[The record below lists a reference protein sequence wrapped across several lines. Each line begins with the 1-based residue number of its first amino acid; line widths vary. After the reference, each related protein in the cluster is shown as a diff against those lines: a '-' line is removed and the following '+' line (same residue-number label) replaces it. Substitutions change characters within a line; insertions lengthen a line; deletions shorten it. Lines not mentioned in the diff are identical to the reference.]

1 VRKKTGLIFVGLFA
15 AGLIVAAYFIRK
27 EKQVVIVD
35 PWVAIPSDAF
45 FIIETPDF
53 PELITRTTD
62 RTGIIARLSGMN
74 WADTLLKTAAIIDSI
89 TGSREVR
96 EMISNRKVLLSFHV
110 TGQGRITALAVMSS
124 GPSITP
130 HRLVQLCEAS
140 GAAVTDSRDL
150 DGARKYT
157 VSYGQ
162 GSNKTTIYMALTSG
176 IVLISSSEALVANA
190 LNNKSS
196 GSDIRH
202 QQGFAAIV
210 STAGRAADNLFVLF
224 RNLPRFVQP
233 FIAADEITKISSA
246 AIAAGGDLT
255 SREDGIFIS
264 GFLSTAGAGLGAD
277 KFRDIAPAECGVHEL
292 LPQTTLSFRTVMRR
306 ASLTGEM
313 TSDPASI
320 NATDLA
326 LAVSPFTGNE
336 VTTAVL
342 PFPEGEKKVILFRM
356 TDRQSAENVL
366 RERLT
371 AKYRSMG
378 LRESHFLASAGS
390 NGEEE
395 AVMYKMPFIGVA
407 SILSGEPVSDD
418 ADGWVLFSRSYM
430 VFAGSP
436 EALAVIRRDSESEN
450 TLINDPEFREIEK
463 TLPTK
468 SSFLF
473 YASGRAIKPI
483 IDRYLTPASS
493 AGLSN
498 ITFAGIDGIGLSL
511 TPSNDMIYMSFSV
524 RYRDNDQQRP
534 SLPAAMTAGS
544 GASGNVS
551 GASAD
556 LNLAWKVKL
565 DAELASVP
573 FLFLNH
579 NTGATEIFVQDQKN
593 NIYLIS
599 ASGKILWKA
608 AIRERI
614 SGDIFM
620 IDYYKNGKYQLLFS
634 GRDYLH
640 LVDRNGNYVDK
651 FPVKLRSPATNT
663 LSVFDYENNKDY
675 RIFVA
680 GDDRKIYA
688 FDRSGSPVRGWN
700 LFITRG
706 KVTEPVRFY
715 RVKGKDYLFATDD
728 QSVYLLDRTGN
739 IRVNLQEPVKK
750 APGSSVRFAGDDD
763 QALIFTAP
771 DGTLMRL
778 YFDGTVKK
786 QAIGTFSAQ
795 HRSDFFDLDGDGIID
810 YLYIDH
816 GMLRVYD
823 KSGNE
828 ILSKTFDSSNLSSPE
843 MLIFSSSERKVAVY
857 ETDKQLLHVTGR
869 NGNPATGFPLK
880 AGPYYTAGRVA
891 NKSTWSLLLTQND
904 GYLYNYLLNSGSK

>member
-1 VRKKTGLIFVGLFA
+1 MRKRTGFILVGLLA

-27 EKQVVIVD
+27 DKQVVIVD

-62 RTGIIARLSGMN
+62 RTGITARLSDMK
-74 WADTLLKTAAIIDSI
+74 WAVSLIKTAAIIDSL

-96 EMISNRKVLLSFHV
+96 EMISNRKVLLSFHIM
-110 TGQGRITALAVMSS
+110 GQGRVTALAVMNTGSKFTS
-124 GPSITP
+124 R
-130 HRLVQLCEAS
+130 RLIQLCEAS
-140 GAAVTDSRDL
+140 GASVTDAREL
-150 DGARKYT
+150 GGARTYT
-157 VSYGQ
+157 VSYGK
-162 GSNKTTIYMALTSG
+162 GSGKNVVHMALTSG
-176 IVLISSSEALVANA
+176 IIMVSSSEALVANA
-190 LNNKSS
+190 LNNKST

-202 QQGFAAIV
+202 QQGFATVV
-210 STAGRAADNLFVLF
+210 SAAGREADNLFILF
-224 RNLPRFVQP
+224 RNLPRFLQP
-233 FIAADEITKISSA
+233 FIASDEITRVSSA

-255 SREDGIFIS
+255 SREDGLFIS
-264 GFLSTAGAGLGAD
+264 GFLSSAGAGLGAD
-277 KFRDIAPAECGVHEL
+277 KFRDVAPAECGVHEL
-292 LPQTTLSFRTVMRR
+292 LPQMTLSYRTVMRR
-306 ASLTGEM
+306 ASLSGDM
-313 TSDPASI
+313 TNDPASI

-342 PFPEGEKKVILFRM
+342 PLPEGEKKVILFRM

-378 LRESHFLASAGS
+378 LRESHFLVSVEN

-395 AVMYKMPFIGVA
+395 AVMYKMPFMGVA
-407 SILSGEPVSDD
+407 SILSGESADTD
-418 ADGWVLFSRSYM
+418 GDGWVLFSRSYM

-436 EALAVIRRDSESEN
+436 EALAVIRRDSDNDN
-450 TLINDPEFREIEK
+450 TLINDPDFREMEK

-473 YASGRAIKPI
+473 YTSGRELKSLAE
-483 IDRYLTPASS
+483 RYLTPESS
-493 AGLSN
+493 AGLNDLS
-498 ITFAGIDGIGLSL
+498 FAGIDGIGLSL
-511 TPSNDMIYMSFSV
+511 TPSNDMIYLSFSV
-524 RYRDNDQQRP
+524 RYRDKDQER
-534 SLPAAMTAGS
+534 SGLPPVTAGTGTASTGS
-544 GASGNVS
+544 GV
-551 GASAD
+551 SAD
-556 LNLAWKVKL
+556 LSLAWKVKL
-565 DAELASVP
+565 DADLASRP

-579 NTGATEIFVQDQKN
+579 NTGSTEIFVQDQKN

-599 ASGKILWKA
+599 ASGKVLWKA

-640 LVDRNGNYVDK
+640 LIDRNGNYVDK
-651 FPVKLRSPATNT
+651 FPVKMRSPATNS
-663 LSVFDYENNKDY
+663 LAVFDYENNKDY
-675 RIFVA
+675 RLFIA
-680 GDDRKIYA
+680 GEDRKIYA
-688 FDRSGSPVRGWN
+688 YDRSGSPVRGWN

-706 KVTEPVRFY
+706 KVTDPVKFF
-715 RVKGKDYLFATDD
+715 RVKGKDYLFAADD

-739 IRVNLQEPVKK
+739 IRVNLQEAAKK
-750 APGSSVRFAGDDD
+750 APGSSVRLSGDDD

-771 DGTLMRL
+771 EGTLMRL

-786 QAIGTFSAQ
+786 QTISTFSAQ
-795 HRSDFFDLDGDGIID
+795 HKSDFFDLDGDGMID
-810 YLYIDH
+810 YLFIDH

-823 KSGNE
+823 KNGSE
-828 ILSKTFDSSNLSSPE
+828 ILSKTFDSNNLSNPE
-843 MLIFSSSERKVAVY
+843 MLFPGSSDRKMAVY
-857 ETDKQLLHVTGR
+857 ETDKQLLHLTGR
-869 NGNPATGFPLK
+869 SGSPATGFPLK
-880 AGPYYTAGRVA
+880 AGPFYTAGRIA

-904 GYLYNYLLNSGSK
+904 GYLYNYILNPGPK

>member
-1 VRKKTGLIFVGLFA
+1 VRKRTGLILVGLLA

-27 EKQVVIVD
+27 DKQVVIVD

-62 RTGIIARLSGMN
+62 RTGITARLSDMK
-74 WADTLLKTAAIIDSI
+74 WAESLMKTAAIIDSL

-110 TGQGRITALAVMSS
+110 MGQGRVTALAVMNTGSS
-124 GPSITP
+124 FTT
-130 HRLVQLCEAS
+130 RRFLQLCEAS
-140 GAAVTDSRDL
+140 GAAVTNAREL
-150 DGARKYT
+150 GGARTYT

-162 GSNKTTIYMALTSG
+162 GSGKTIVHMALTSG
-176 IVLISSSEALVANA
+176 IIIVSSSEALVANA
-190 LNNKSS
+190 LNNKST

-202 QQGFAAIV
+202 QQGFATVV
-210 STAGRAADNLFVLF
+210 SAAGREADNLFILF
-224 RNLPRFVQP
+224 RNLPKFVQP
-233 FIAADEITKISSA
+233 FIAADEISRVASA

-255 SREDGIFIS
+255 SREDGLFIS

-277 KFRDIAPAECGVHEL
+277 KFRDVAPAECGVHEL
-292 LPQTTLSFRTVMRR
+292 LPQTTLSYRTVMRR
-306 ASLTGEM
+306 ASLTGDM

-326 LAVSPFTGNE
+326 LSVSPFTGNE

-342 PFPEGEKKVILFRM
+342 PLPEGEKKVILFRM

-378 LRESHFLASAGS
+378 LRESHFLVSVEN

-395 AVMYKMPFIGVA
+395 AVMYKMPFMGVA
-407 SILSGEPVSDD
+407 SILSGESAAADG
-418 ADGWVLFSRSYM
+418 DGWVLFSRSYM

-436 EALAVIRRDSESEN
+436 EALAVIRRDSENDN
-450 TLINDPEFREIEK
+450 TLINDPDFREMEK

-473 YASGRAIKPI
+473 YTSGRALKSL

-493 AGLSN
+493 AGLSDLS
-498 ITFAGIDGIGLSL
+498 FAGIDGIGLSL
-511 TPSNDMIYMSFSV
+511 TPSNDMIYLSFSV
-524 RYRDNDQQRP
+524 RYRDQDQQRSVVP
-534 SLPAAMTAGS
+534 SVTAGTGTPS
-544 GASGNVS
+544 TDS

-556 LNLAWKVKL
+556 LSLAWKVKL
-565 DAELASVP
+565 DADLASRP

-593 NIYLIS
+593 NVYLIS
-599 ASGKILWKA
+599 ASGKVLWKA

-614 SGDIFM
+614 YGDIFM

-640 LVDRNGNYVDK
+640 LIDRNGNYVDK
-651 FPVKLRSPATNT
+651 FPVKMRSPATNT
-663 LSVFDYENNKDY
+663 LAVFDYENNKDY
-675 RIFVA
+675 RLFIA
-680 GDDRKIYA
+680 GEDRKIYA
-688 FDRSGSPVRGWN
+688 YDRSGSLVRGWN
-700 LFITRG
+700 LFITSG
-706 KVTEPVRFY
+706 KVTEPVKFF
-715 RVKGKDYLFATDD
+715 RVKGKDYLFAADD

-750 APGSSVRFAGDDD
+750 APGSSVRFEDDD
-763 QALIFTAP
+763 HQALIFTAP
-771 DGTLMRL
+771 DGTLIRL

-786 QAIGTFSAQ
+786 QTISTFSAQ
-795 HRSDFFDLDGDGIID
+795 HRSDFYDLDGDGMID

-823 KSGNE
+823 KNGSE
-828 ILSKTFDSSNLSSPE
+828 ILSKTFDSNNLSSPE
-843 MLIFSSSERKVAVY
+843 MLIPGSSDRKIAVY
-857 ETDKQLLHVTGR
+857 ETDKQLLHLTGR
-869 NGNPATGFPLK
+869 SGSPAAGFPLK
-880 AGPYYTAGRVA
+880 AGQFYTAGRIA
-891 NKSTWSLLLTQND
+891 NKNTWSLLLTQND
-904 GYLYNYLLNSGSK
+904 SYLYNYVLNTGSK

>member
-1 VRKKTGLIFVGLFA
+1 MRKRTGLILVGLLA

-27 EKQVVIVD
+27 DKQVVIVD

-45 FIIETPDF
+45 FIIETGDF

-62 RTGIIARLSGMN
+62 KIGITARLSDMK
-74 WADTLLKTAAIIDSI
+74 WADSLIKTAAVIDSI

-110 TGQGRITALAVMSS
+110 MGQGRVTALAVMSTGTS
-124 GPSITP
+124 LTSR
-130 HRLVQLCEAS
+130 RLLQLCEAS
-140 GAAVTDSRDL
+140 GAAVTDTREL
-150 DGARKYT
+150 GGARKYA
-157 VSYGQ
+157 VSYSQ
-162 GSNKTTIYMALTSG
+162 GSVKTTVHMALTSG
-176 IVLISSSEALVANA
+176 IIIISSSEALVANA
-190 LNNKSS
+190 LNNKTT

-202 QQGFAAIV
+202 QQGFASVV
-210 STAGRAADNLFVLF
+210 SAAGREADNLFILF
-224 RNLPRFVQP
+224 RNLPKFVQS
-233 FIAADEITKISSA
+233 FIAADEITRISSA

-255 SREDGIFIS
+255 SREDGLFIS
-264 GFLSTAGAGLGAD
+264 GFLTTAGAGLGAD
-277 KFRDIAPAECGVHEL
+277 KYRDVAPAECGVHEL
-292 LPQTTLSFRTVMRR
+292 LPQITLSYRTVMRR
-306 ASLTGEM
+306 ASLTGDM

-342 PFPEGEKKVILFRM
+342 PLPEGEEKIILFRM

-378 LRESHFLASAGS
+378 LRESHFLASVEN

-395 AVMYKMPFIGVA
+395 VVMYKMPFTGVA
-407 SILSGEPVSDD
+407 SILSGESADTDGDD
-418 ADGWVLFSRSYM
+418 WVLFSRSYM

-436 EALAVIRRDSESEN
+436 EALAVIRRDSESDN
-450 TLINDPEFREIEK
+450 TLINDPEFREMEK

-473 YASGRAIKPI
+473 YTSGQAIKSLT
-483 IDRYLTPASS
+483 DRYLTPASS
-493 AGLSN
+493 AGLNNLS
-498 ITFAGIDGIGLSL
+498 FAGIDGIGLSL
-511 TPSNDMIYMSFSV
+511 TPSNDMIYLSFSV
-524 RYRDNDQQRP
+524 RYRDKDQQRP
-534 SLPAAMTAGS
+534 GLTAVAAGTGTTNT
-544 GASGNVS
+544 GS

-556 LNLAWKVKL
+556 LSLAWKVKL
-565 DAELASVP
+565 EADLASRP

-599 ASGKILWKA
+599 ASGKVLWKA
-608 AIRERI
+608 AIREKI
-614 SGDIFM
+614 SGDAFM
-620 IDYYKNGKYQLLFS
+620 IDYYKNGKYQILFS

-640 LVDRNGNYVDK
+640 LIDRNGNYVDK
-651 FPVKLRSPATNT
+651 FPVKMRSPATNT

-675 RIFVA
+675 RLFIA

-688 FDRSGSPVRGWN
+688 YDRSGSTVRGWN
-700 LFITRG
+700 LFNARG
-706 KVTEPVRFY
+706 KVTEPVKFF
-715 RVKGKDYLFATDD
+715 RVKGKDYLFTADD

-750 APGSSVRFAGDDD
+750 APGSSVRFAGNED

-771 DGTLMRL
+771 DGTLIRL

-786 QAIGTFSAQ
+786 QTISTFSAQ
-795 HRSDFFDLDGDGIID
+795 HRSDFYDFDGDGMTD

-823 KSGNE
+823 KNGSE
-828 ILSKTFDSSNLSSPE
+828 ILSKTFDSNNLSSPE
-843 MLIFSSSERKVAVY
+843 MLILSSSDRKIAVY
-857 ETDKQLLHVTGR
+857 ETDKQLLHLTGR
-869 NGNPATGFPLK
+869 SGSSAKGFPRK
-880 AGPYYTAGRVA
+880 AGQFYTAGRVA
-891 NKSTWSLLLTQND
+891 NKSTWNLLLTQND
-904 GYLYNYLLNSGSK
+904 SYLYNYVLNPGL

>member
-1 VRKKTGLIFVGLFA
+1 VRKRTGLILVGLLA

-27 EKQVVIVD
+27 DKQVVIVD

-45 FIIETPDF
+45 FIIETGDF

-62 RTGIIARLSGMN
+62 KIGITARLSDMK
-74 WADTLLKTAAIIDSI
+74 WADSLIKTAAVIDSI

-110 TGQGRITALAVMSS
+110 MGQGRVTALAVMSTGTS
-124 GPSITP
+124 LTS
-130 HRLVQLCEAS
+130 RRVLQLCEAS
-140 GAAVTDSRDL
+140 GAAVTDTREL
-150 DGARKYT
+150 GGARKYA

-162 GSNKTTIYMALTSG
+162 GSVKTTVHMALTSG
-176 IVLISSSEALVANA
+176 IIIISSSEALVANA
-190 LNNKSS
+190 LNNKTT

-202 QQGFAAIV
+202 QQGFASVV
-210 STAGRAADNLFVLF
+210 SAAGREADNLFILF
-224 RNLPRFVQP
+224 RNLPKFVQS
-233 FIAADEITKISSA
+233 FIAADEITRISSA

-255 SREDGIFIS
+255 SREDGLFIS
-264 GFLSTAGAGLGAD
+264 GFLTTAGAGLGAD
-277 KFRDIAPAECGVHEL
+277 KYRDVAPAECGVHEL
-292 LPQTTLSFRTVMRR
+292 LPQITLSYRTVMRR
-306 ASLTGEM
+306 ASLTGDM

-342 PFPEGEKKVILFRM
+342 PLPEGEEKIILFRM

-378 LRESHFLASAGS
+378 LRESHFLASVEN

-395 AVMYKMPFIGVA
+395 VVMYKMPFTGVA
-407 SILSGEPVSDD
+407 SILSGESADTDGDD
-418 ADGWVLFSRSYM
+418 WVLFSRSYM

-436 EALAVIRRDSESEN
+436 EALAVIRRDSESDN
-450 TLINDPEFREIEK
+450 TLINDPEFREMEK

-473 YASGRAIKPI
+473 YTSGQAIKSLT
-483 IDRYLTPASS
+483 DRYLTPASS
-493 AGLSN
+493 AGLNNLS
-498 ITFAGIDGIGLSL
+498 FAGIDGIGLSL
-511 TPSNDMIYMSFSV
+511 TPSNDMIYLSFSV
-524 RYRDNDQQRP
+524 RYRDKDQQRP
-534 SLPAAMTAGS
+534 GLTAVAAGTGTTNT
-544 GASGNVS
+544 GS

-556 LNLAWKVKL
+556 LSLAWKVKL
-565 DAELASVP
+565 EADLASRP

-599 ASGKILWKA
+599 ASGKVLWKA
-608 AIRERI
+608 AIREKI
-614 SGDIFM
+614 SGDAFM
-620 IDYYKNGKYQLLFS
+620 IDYYKNGKYQILFS

-640 LVDRNGNYVDK
+640 LIDRNGNYVDK
-651 FPVKLRSPATNT
+651 FPVKMRSPATNT

-675 RIFVA
+675 RLFIA

-688 FDRSGSPVRGWN
+688 YDRSGSTVRGWN
-700 LFITRG
+700 LFNARG
-706 KVTEPVRFY
+706 KVTEPVKFF
-715 RVKGKDYLFATDD
+715 RVKGKDYLFTVDD

-750 APGSSVRFAGDDD
+750 APGSSVRFAGNED

-771 DGTLMRL
+771 DGTLIRL

-786 QAIGTFSAQ
+786 QTISTFSAQ
-795 HRSDFFDLDGDGIID
+795 HRSDFYDFDGDGMTD

-823 KSGNE
+823 KNGSE
-828 ILSKTFDSSNLSSPE
+828 ILSKTFDSNNLSSPE
-843 MLIFSSSERKVAVY
+843 MLILSSSDRKIAVY
-857 ETDKQLLHVTGR
+857 ETDKQLLHLTGR
-869 NGNPATGFPLK
+869 SGSSAKGFPRK
-880 AGPYYTAGRVA
+880 AGQFYTAGRVA
-891 NKSTWSLLLTQND
+891 NKSTWNLLLTQND
-904 GYLYNYLLNSGSK
+904 SYLYNYVLNPGL

>member
-1 VRKKTGLIFVGLFA
+1 VRKRTGLILVGLLA
-15 AGLIVAAYFIRK
+15 AGLTVAAYFIRK
-27 EKQVVIVD
+27 DKQVVIAD

-62 RTGIIARLSGMN
+62 RTGITARLSEMK
-74 WADTLLKTAAIIDSI
+74 WADSLIKTAAVIDSI
-89 TGSREVR
+89 TGGREVR
-96 EMISNRKVLLSFHV
+96 ELISNREVLLSFHV
-110 TGQGRITALAVMSS
+110 TGQGRVTALAVMNT
-124 GPSITP
+124 GPSFNSR
-130 HRLVQLCEAS
+130 RLIHLCESS
-140 GAAVTDSRDL
+140 GAAVTDAREL
-150 DGARKYT
+150 GGARKYT

-162 GSNKTTIYMALTSG
+162 GPGKVTVYMALTSG
-176 IVLISSSEALVANA
+176 IIIVSASEALVANA
-190 LNNKSS
+190 LNNKST
-196 GSDIRH
+196 GSDIRY
-202 QQGFAAIV
+202 QQGFASVV
-210 STAGRAADNLFVLF
+210 SAAGEGADDLFILF
-224 RNLPRFVQP
+224 RNLPGFVQS
-233 FIAADEITKISSA
+233 FIAADEITRVSSA

-255 SREDGIFIS
+255 SREDGLFIS

-277 KFRDIAPAECGVHEL
+277 KYRDVAPAECGVHEL
-292 LPQTTLSFRTVMRR
+292 LPQTTLSYRTVMRR
-306 ASLTGEM
+306 ASLTGDM

-336 VTTAVL
+336 VTTAIL
-342 PFPEGEKKVILFRM
+342 PSSEGEEKVILFRM

-378 LRESHFLASAGS
+378 LRESHFLASVEN
-390 NGEEE
+390 NGKDEV
-395 AVMYKMPFIGVA
+395 VMYKMPFTGVA
-407 SILSGEPVSDD
+407 SILSGETAAPDG
-418 ADGWVLFSRSYM
+418 DGWVLFSRSYM
-430 VFAGSP
+430 VFARSP
-436 EALAVIRRDSESEN
+436 EVLAVIRRDSESDN
-450 TLINDPEFREIEK
+450 TLINDPEFREMEK

-473 YASGRAIKPI
+473 YSSGRALKSLIE
-483 IDRYLTPASS
+483 RYLTPASS
-493 AGLSN
+493 AGLKDIS
-498 ITFAGIDGIGLSL
+498 FAGINGIGLSL
-511 TPSNDMIYMSFSV
+511 TPSNDMIYLSFSV
-524 RYRDNDQQRP
+524 RYRDKDQPRP
-534 SLPAAMTAGS
+534 GLSSVTPGAGTTVT
-544 GASGNVS
+544 GS

-565 DAELASVP
+565 DADLASRP
-573 FLFLNH
+573 FLFRNH

-599 ASGKILWKA
+599 ASGKVLWKA

-620 IDYYKNGKYQLLFS
+620 IDYYKNGKYQILFS

-675 RIFVA
+675 RLFIA
-680 GDDRKIYA
+680 GEDRKIYA
-688 FDRSGSPVRGWN
+688 YDRSGSPVRGWN
-700 LFITRG
+700 QFMTRG
-706 KVTEPVRFY
+706 KVTDPVKFF
-715 RVKGKDYLFATDD
+715 RVKGKDYLFAADD
-728 QSVYLLDRTGN
+728 QSVYLLDRAGN
-739 IRVNLQEPVKK
+739 IRVNPQEPVKK

-771 DGTLMRL
+771 DGMLIRL

-786 QAIGTFSAQ
+786 QTISTFSAL
-795 HRSDFFDLDGDGIID
+795 HRSDFYDLDGDGMTD

-828 ILSKTFDSSNLSSPE
+828 ILSKTFDSNNLSSPE
-843 MLIFSSSERKVAVY
+843 MLILSSSDRKIAVY
-857 ETDKQLLHVTGR
+857 ETDKQLLHLTGR
-869 NGNPATGFPLK
+869 NGSPAAGFPRK
-880 AGPYYTAGRVA
+880 SGQFYTAGRVA

-904 GYLYNYLLNSGSK
+904 SYLYNYILNPGSK

>member
-1 VRKKTGLIFVGLFA
+1 MRKRTGLIFVGLLA

-27 EKQVVIVD
+27 DKQVVIVD

-62 RTGIIARLSGMN
+62 MTGLTARLSDMR
-74 WADTLLKTAAIIDSI
+74 WADSLIKTAAIIDSI
-89 TGSREVR
+89 TGGREVR

-110 TGQGRITALAVMSS
+110 TGQGRVTALAVMSS
-124 GPSITP
+124 GPSITSR
-130 HRLVQLCEAS
+130 RLLQLCEAS
-140 GAAVTDSRDL
+140 GAAVTDARDL
-150 DGARKYT
+150 GGARKYT
-157 VSYGQ
+157 VSYGH
-162 GSNKTTIYMALTSG
+162 GPNKTMVYMALTSG
-176 IVLISSSEALVANA
+176 IIMVSSSEALVANA
-190 LNNKSS
+190 LNNKST

-202 QQGFAAIV
+202 QQGFATVV
-210 STAGRAADNLFVLF
+210 SSAGREADNLFILF

-233 FIAADEITKISSA
+233 FIAADEITRVSSA

-255 SREDGIFIS
+255 SREDGLFIS

-277 KFRDIAPAECGVHEL
+277 KFRDVAPAECGVHEL
-292 LPQTTLSFRTVMRR
+292 LPQITLSYRTVMRR
-306 ASLTGEM
+306 ASLAGDM

-342 PFPEGEKKVILFRM
+342 PLPEGEKKVILFRM
-356 TDRQSAENVL
+356 TDRQSAENVM

-378 LRESHFLASAGS
+378 LRESHFLVSVEN

-395 AVMYKMPFIGVA
+395 AVMYKMPFMGVA
-407 SILSGEPVSDD
+407 SILSGESSANDV
-418 ADGWVLFSRSYM
+418 DGWVLFSRSYM

-436 EALAVIRRDSESEN
+436 EVLAVIRRDSESDN
-450 TLINDPEFREIEK
+450 TLINDPEFREMEK

-473 YASGRAIKPI
+473 YTSGRAIKSI

-493 AGLSN
+493 ARLSDLS
-498 ITFAGIDGIGLSL
+498 FAGIDGIGLSL
-511 TPSNDMIYMSFSV
+511 TPSNDMIYLSFSV
-524 RYRDNDQQRP
+524 RYRDKDQQRP
-534 SLPAAMTAGS
+534 ALPAAVTAGS
-544 GASGNVS
+544 GAANTGS
-551 GASAD
+551 GAAAGLS
-556 LNLAWKVKL
+556 LAWKVKM
-565 DAELASVP
+565 DADLASRP

-599 ASGKILWKA
+599 ASGKVLWKA

-651 FPVKLRSPATNT
+651 FPVKMRSPATNT
-663 LSVFDYENNKDY
+663 LAVFDYENNKDY
-675 RIFVA
+675 RIFIA
-680 GDDRKIYA
+680 GEDRKIYA
-688 FDRSGSPVRGWN
+688 YDRSGSPVRGWN

-706 KVTEPVRFY
+706 KVTEPVKFF
-715 RVKGKDYLFATDD
+715 RVKGKDYLFAADD

-763 QALIFTAP
+763 QALIFTAF
-771 DGTLMRL
+771 DGRLMRL

-786 QAIGTFSAQ
+786 QTISTFSAL
-795 HRSDFFDLDGDGIID
+795 HRSDFYDLDGDGIVD

-823 KSGNE
+823 KNGSE
-828 ILSKTFDSSNLSSPE
+828 ILSKTFDSNNLSSPE
-843 MLIFSSSERKVAVY
+843 MLIFSSSERKMAVY
-857 ETDKQLLHVTGR
+857 ETDKQLLHLTGR
-869 NGNPATGFPLK
+869 NGSSATGFPLK
-880 AGPYYTAGRVA
+880 AGPFYTAGRVA

-904 GYLYNYLLNSGSK
+904 SYLYNYLLNPGSQ

>member
-1 VRKKTGLIFVGLFA
+1 MRKRAGLILVGLLA

-27 EKQVVIVD
+27 DKQVVIVD

-62 RTGIIARLSGMN
+62 RTGIIARLSGMK
-74 WADTLLKTAAIIDSI
+74 WADSLVKTAAVIDSI

-96 EMISNRKVLLSFHV
+96 ELISNRRVLLSFHV
-110 TGQGRITALAVMSS
+110 TGQGRVTALAVMNTGSS
-124 GPSITP
+124 FTSR
-130 HRLVQLCEAS
+130 RLLQLCEAS
-140 GAAVTDSRDL
+140 GAAVTDTREL
-150 DGARKYT
+150 GGARKYT

-162 GSNKTTIYMALTSG
+162 GTGKTIVHMALTSG
-176 IVLISSSEALVANA
+176 IIIVSSSEALVANA
-190 LNNKSS
+190 LNNKST

-202 QQGFAAIV
+202 QQGFATVVNA
-210 STAGRAADNLFVLF
+210 AGRDADNLFILF
-224 RNLPRFVQP
+224 RNLPKFVQP
-233 FIAADEITKISSA
+233 FIAADEITPVSSA
-246 AIAAGGDLT
+246 AITAGGDLT
-255 SREDGIFIS
+255 SREDGLFIS

-277 KFRDIAPAECGVHEL
+277 KFRDVAPAECGVHEL
-292 LPQTTLSFRTVMRR
+292 LPQTTLSYRTVMRR
-306 ASLTGEM
+306 ASLTGDM

-342 PFPEGEKKVILFRM
+342 PSSEGEEQVILFRM

-378 LRESHFLASAGS
+378 LRESHFLASVEI
-390 NGEEE
+390 NGEDEV
-395 AVMYKMPFIGVA
+395 VMYKMPFTGVA
-407 SILSGEPVSDD
+407 SILSGESAAPDG
-418 ADGWVLFSRSYM
+418 DGWVLFSRSYM
-430 VFAGSP
+430 VFARSP
-436 EALAVIRRDSESEN
+436 EALAIIRRDSDSDN
-450 TLINDPEFREIEK
+450 TLINDPEFREMEK

-473 YASGRAIKPI
+473 YTSGRAIKSL
-483 IDRYLTPASS
+483 IDKYLTPASS
-493 AGLSN
+493 AGLNDLS
-498 ITFAGIDGIGLSL
+498 FAGIDGIGLSL
-511 TPSNDMIYMSFSV
+511 TPSNDMIYLSFSV

-534 SLPAAMTAGS
+534 GLSSETADTVTAS
-544 GASGNVS
+544 TGA

-565 DAELASVP
+565 DAEMASRP

-593 NIYLIS
+593 NVYLIS
-599 ASGKILWKA
+599 ASGKVLWKA

-620 IDYYKNGKYQLLFS
+620 IDYYKNSKYQLLFS

-640 LVDRNGNYVDK
+640 LIDRNGNYVDK
-651 FPVKLRSPATNT
+651 FPVKMRSPATNT

-675 RIFVA
+675 RLFIA
-680 GDDRKIYA
+680 GEDRKIYA
-688 FDRSGSPVRGWN
+688 YDRSGSLVRGWN
-700 LFITRG
+700 MFITRG
-706 KVTEPVRFY
+706 KVTEPVKFF
-715 RVKGKDYLFATDD
+715 RVKGKDYLLATDD

-739 IRVNLQEPVKK
+739 IRVNPQEPVKK
-750 APGSSVRFAGDDD
+750 APGSSVRFTGDDD

-778 YFDGTVKK
+778 YFDGAVKK
-786 QAIGTFSAQ
+786 QTISTFSAQ
-795 HRSDFFDLDGDGIID
+795 HRSDFYDLDGDGMID

-823 KSGNE
+823 KNGSE
-828 ILSKTFDSSNLSSPE
+828 ILSKTFDSNNLSSPE
-843 MLIFSSSERKVAVY
+843 MLILSSSDRKIAVY
-857 ETDKQLLHVTGR
+857 ESDKQLLHLTGR
-869 NGNPATGFPLK
+869 SGSPATGFPRK
-880 AGPYYTAGRVA
+880 AGQFYTAGRVA

-904 GYLYNYLLNSGSK
+904 SYLYNYVLNPGSK